1 MWLILLVAAI
11 GVLFVLVRVYEPQLA
26 FFPIPGE
33 TVTPASFDIPFTAET
48 ITTSDG
54 QRLRVWRLP
63 VENARAQVVYF
74 HGNGGNLSLWLDL
87 LVQLPRHGFDVVAI
101 DYRGYGLSTGAP
113 SESGLYRDVDATL
126 EFFGRVRRP
135 GVPAIYWGRS
145 LGTTMAAYAAAVA
158 RPDGVILESGFPS
171 MRAVARSNPLLWT
184 LSWFSSYQFPTARL
198 MARSRVPALVLHGDH
213 DSVIPYELGRD
224 LYAQLSGP
232 KEFVTIE
239 GGDHNDA
246 APPNP
251 DKYWRAI
258 ETFAQTLAASPV
270 APSMARR

>member
-113 SESGLYRDVDATL
+113 SESGLYRDVDAAL

-158 RPDGVILESGFPS
+158 KPDGVILESGFPS